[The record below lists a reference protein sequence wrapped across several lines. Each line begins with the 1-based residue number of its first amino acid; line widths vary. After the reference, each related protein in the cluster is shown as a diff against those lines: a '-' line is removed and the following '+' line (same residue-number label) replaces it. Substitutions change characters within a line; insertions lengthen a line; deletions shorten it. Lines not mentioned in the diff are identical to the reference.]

1 MCFTVPRRIIRSQ
14 HSASC
19 CNAYASTH
27 HTLLLRQSERN
38 KLWNTRWG
46 AKLWNTRWGANR
58 PYLDSSR
65 ATARVEARR
74 PSSPV
79 VRAPPPTASLSIPA
93 PCLPSHLIV
102 RVDCGVSQLGQAGPG
117 PKSSLFC
124 LGQRV
129 AFFCIFPSQQSFSIY
144 QNKDDLQIE
153 AYYPRCCGNR
163 K

>member
-38 KLWNTRWG
+38 KLWT
-46 AKLWNTRWGANR
+46 ARWGANR

-65 ATARVEARR
+65 ATARWRRVGHPPLWFAPRLSPR
-74 PSSPV
+74 PSPSPL
-79 VRAPPPTASLSIPA
+79 PASLVTSSSVWTVELA
-93 PCLPSHLIV
+93 SW
-102 RVDCGVSQLGQAGPG
+102 AGPG
-117 PKSSLFC
+117 RAQSPHCFC

-129 AFFCIFPSQQSFSIY
+129 AFFFVFF
-144 QNKDDLQIE
+144 LL
-153 AYYPRCCGNR
+153 NR
-163 K
+163 ASPFIKTKTTYK

>member
-1 MCFTVPRRIIRSQ
+1 MCFTVPRRIVRSQ

-38 KLWNTRWG
+38 KLWT
-46 AKLWNTRWGANR
+46 ARWGANR

-74 PSSPV
+74 PSSLV

-93 PCLPSHLIV
+93 PCLPGHLIV
-102 RVDCGVSQLGQAGPG
+102 RVDCGVSQVGQAGPG